1 VLSGVAPALN
11 RLLMSSVRR
20 LLSRLLLA
28 LALVVA
34 QAGGATH
41 ALSHAG
47 QTSSH
52 RDGHHAP
59 KAPQCDV
66 CHAFAAAD
74 TADAPTS
81 TAVHDLPASAS
92 LAPALAEALV
102 VTRDPPPY
110 VGRAPPS
117 IS

>member
-1 VLSGVAPALN
+1 
-11 RLLMSSVRR
+11 MSPVRR
-20 LLSRLLLA
+20 LLSRLFLA
-28 LALVVA
+28 LALIVA

-74 TADAPTS
+74 TADAPTPN
-81 TAVHDLPASAS
+81 AVLDLPGSAP
-92 LAPALAEALV
+92 LAPAVAEALV
-102 VTRDPPPY
+102 VTSDPPPY
-110 VGRAPPS
+110 AGRAPPS